1 MLLDELKRVYECWS
15 GKNAPREEE
24 ETFHPPPEH
33 RIVTPHTK
41 KKETTTRVRS
51 KKRQLQKEMKEE
63 EYSPFTMAAP
73 EEGEEEAEGVDAFE
87 EMERLVEDALQQ
99 QEEKEETELNHMKP
113 ESEPVLP
120 LFTPKSKKMRLS
132 SAKESNLSV
141 PVTDEEG
148 RVEKGVVQS
157 CRTCC
162 CC

>member
-1 MLLDELKRVYECWS
+1 MLMDELKRVYECWS

-41 KKETTTRVRS
+41 KKETTTMVRS
-51 KKRQLQKEMKEE
+51 KKRQLQKEMEAE

-73 EEGEEEAEGVDAFE
+73 EEGEDAAEGVDAFE

-99 QEEKEETELNHMKP
+99 QEEKEETELNHM

-120 LFTPKSKKMRLS
+120 LPTPKSKKMQLS
-132 SAKESNLSV
+132 STKESNLSV

-148 RVEKGVVQS
+148 RVEKGVFQS
-157 CRTCC
+157 YRTCC